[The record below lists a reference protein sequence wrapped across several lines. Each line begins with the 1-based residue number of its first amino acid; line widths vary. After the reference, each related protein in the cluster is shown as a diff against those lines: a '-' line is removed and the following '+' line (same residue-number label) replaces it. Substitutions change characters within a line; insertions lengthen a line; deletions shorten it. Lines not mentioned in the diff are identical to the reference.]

1 MNIHNDVK
9 EVLFSEE
16 EIINRCREL
25 GEELNKYYEGKNPPV
40 AICLLKGS
48 IPFTAELIKHLN
60 MDIQLD
66 VMIVS
71 SYCGTNSTC
80 EVKVKAD
87 TSCDLCGRNVL
98 LIEDIIDTGRTI
110 QKVKEL
116 FLERKV
122 NDLKVVTLLD
132 KPERREVDIKPDF
145 CGFTIPDAFVIGY
158 GLDYNQKY
166 RNLPYIGIIADEAI

>member
-9 EVLFSEE
+9 EILFSEE
-16 EIINRCREL
+16 EINARCKEL
-25 GEELNKYYEGKNPPV
+25 GEQLNEYYKDKTPPV

-48 IPFTAELIKHLN
+48 IPFTAELIKRLN
-60 MDIQLD
+60 MDIDLD

-71 SYCGTNSTC
+71 SYCGTNSSC
-80 EVKVKAD
+80 EVKIKAD
-87 TSCDLCGRNVL
+87 TSLDLTGRNVL

-110 QKVKEL
+110 QKVKEI
-116 FLERKV
+116 FQGRKV

-145 CGFTIPDAFVIGY
+145 CGFTIPDAFVIGF